1 MAAILT
7 IGGTQVT
14 FIEDTLD
21 VQKQLDER
29 QRLQCDVFDE
39 TGTLH
44 FQKGDQVVL
53 SDPDIGTIYSGFINS
68 DKEVPIYPTG
78 GILHTIDCVDLRYLA
93 DKRTFT
99 RTYTTSTYAG
109 KIVVDAIENVLL
121 SEGIQRNYALHSDT
135 TTADFNTG
143 TEVTTAGYDAA
154 TGDGQLELQRSGTNL
169 SIVENSLATFS
180 TGTLTN
186 MTASSNGISPTT
198 VNALKMQ
205 STLSF
210 SFGTEFAQEQQ
221 TATGTASGSFST
233 TVNSSGSFSTTVNS
247 SGGYSTGVNSSGSYT
262 PSGSVFISG
271 GQPGESATF
280 SGSGGSIFVSGTAS
294 GTVNSSGTAAAT
306 VNSSGTA
313 SATVNSPFTANVS
326 MQYQPKTKSKVK
338 VDEKHYAVITVDRAV
353 ADNRVDAVIWTGS
366 QVIGSNDTLNYDIWI
381 ASTSP
386 SEEAG
391 VDLFF
396 SDGTQL
402 TEYLGT
408 KGSNLDVGIWDQNL
422 VSVSPIQNLADYAAD
437 TWYYRQVNLAPLS
450 GKTVTAVSIFN
461 SGNIAG
467 TFDIYVKNC
476 YLGSHSGSPFF
487 SPSQTAPTTNPP
499 TVSSIGAYIANAT
512 IVTVQAIY
520 DPAISSRISP
530 AYSIDSVK
538 LVKNSMISWVA
549 SNPLNGPSVVTGD
562 PGTSTNASSMAIFV
576 SYDGTTW
583 LPCTNN
589 KAIPGLPAGANVAGE
604 NLYLLETFSGGQDPT
619 AVPTL
624 ASIAITI
631 NSAPKATTTD
641 IVQGYGT
648 TAGWNSGT
656 ELGTAPNANGDLA
669 LGQTSYTWSNLNNMT
684 FVSGEIADSDV
695 TPPTQSVSSG
705 KYIITS
711 QGDSDAAVWSSSRFN
726 FIAAAQDF
734 TANADFSL
742 SSGGADQNEIG
753 FLYRQTYWGTP
764 NNSFAYYV
772 RIMQNGSGT
781 AGGTS
786 ITLGYGINSP
796 PQSTSGAGTYT
807 ILQKVSKTISN
818 GTTYHVKIIVSGS
831 RHQVF
836 WNNSSTADIDIL
848 DDTYTSPGNIGIRT
862 YQNALNTSVST
873 GSVTNFTVTNT
884 FAGLWTSPSI
894 NLNSLGTVG
903 NAQVS
908 WGEINAAGKI
918 QQTAIINASLDGGT
932 TWTQCTNAAV
942 SQTSVIPIL
951 QPGTSTVGKSL
962 KLQVVLSANGFL
974 NSPIIRGLYLHI
986 CGAYPTV
993 SGTRSTA
1000 PLGND
1005 LMIRANQSGWG
1016 TAFDGQSWV
1025 KVGSGTDAIATDEA
1039 TITNT
1044 IGDVHELLGSATWID
1059 EDATV
1064 RFSLSASTIAAGIE
1078 LRYIDANNFYRLY
1091 VSTTTI
1097 NVVKVQGGLTFILKT
1112 GTVSLSTG
1120 VYYRLRYRV
1129 VGSTPGAT
1137 FHYGEVWPD
1146 QTLEPIISNVNSWTI
1161 IGQE

>member
-1 MAAILT
+1 MAAVLT
-7 IGGTQVT
+7 IGGVQVT

-29 QRLQCDVFDE
+29 QRLQCDVFDD

-44 FQKGDQVVL
+44 FQKGDQVIL
-53 SDPDIGTIYSGFINS
+53 SDPDIGTMYSGFINS

-99 RTYTTSTYAG
+99 RSYTTSTYAG

-121 SEGIQRNYALHSDT
+121 AEGIQKNYALHTDT

-143 TEVTTAGYDAA
+143 TENTTAGYDA
-154 TGDGQLELQRSGTNL
+154 TNGDGQLELQRAGANL
-169 SIVENSLATFS
+169 SIVEDTVTEFS
-180 TGTLTN
+180 AGTLTN
-186 MTASSNGISPTT
+186 MAASTNGISPTT

-210 SFGTEFAQEQQ
+210 AFGTEFAQEQQ
-221 TATGTASGSFST
+221 SATGTVVGNPTGSASGSFST
-233 TVNSSGSFSTTVNS
+233 TVNSSGF
-247 SGGYSTGVNSSGSYT
+247 YSTGVSSSGSYT

-271 GQPGESATF
+271 GNPGESASF

-294 GTVNSSGTAAAT
+294 GTVNSSG
-306 VNSSGTA
+306 NA
-313 SATVNSPFTANVS
+313 SATVNSSVS
-326 MQYQPKTKSKVK
+326 TSFSSSCNLSVSKQYQPKTKSKVK
-338 VDEKHYAVITVDRAV
+338 VDKNHYAVITVDRAV

-366 QVIGSNDTLNYDIWI
+366 QVIGSNDVLNYDIWI

-402 TEYLGT
+402 TEYLGSAGT
-408 KGSNLDVGIWDQNL
+408 NNDVGIWDQNN

-437 TWYYRQVNLAPLS
+437 TWYNRQVNLAPLS
-450 GKTVTAVSIFN
+450 GKTVIAVSIFN

-467 TFDIYVKNC
+467 TFDYYVKNC
-476 YLGSHSGSPFF
+476 YLNSHSGSKFF
-487 SPSQTAPTTNPP
+487 STTQTTPTTNPP
-499 TVSSIGAYIANAT
+499 AVSSIGAYISNAT
-512 IVTVQAIY
+512 IVTVQSVY
-520 DPAISSRISP
+520 DPAVSSRISP

-538 LVKNSMISWVA
+538 LVKDSMITWVA
-549 SNPLNGPSVVTGD
+549 SNPLNGPSVVEGD
-562 PGTSTNASSMAIFV
+562 PGTSTAASSMAIFV

-583 LPCTNN
+583 LPCLNN
-589 KAIPGLPAGANVAGE
+589 KAVPGLPAGANVSGMS
-604 NLYLLETFSGGQDPT
+604 LYLLETFSGGQDPT

-624 ASIAITI
+624 ASVSITI

-641 IVQGYGT
+641 ITQGYGT
-648 TAGWNSGT
+648 TTAWNSGT
-656 ELGTAPNANGDLA
+656 ELGTAPNSNGDLT
-669 LGQTSYTWSNLNNMT
+669 LGTTSYTWSNLNNMT
-684 FVSGEIADSDV
+684 FVSGEIDDSDV

-711 QGDSDAAVWSSSRFN
+711 QGDSDAAMWSSSRFN

-742 SSGGADQNEIG
+742 NANGVDQNEIG

-772 RIMQNGSGT
+772 RIMQNSSGT

-796 PQSTSGAGTYT
+796 PQSSSGAGTYT
-807 ILQKVSKTISN
+807 ILQKVNKTISN
-818 GTTYHVKIIVSGS
+818 NTTYHVKIVITGD
-831 RHQVF
+831 RHRVY

-848 DDTYTSPGNIGIRT
+848 DDTYTSPGNIGVRT
-862 YQNALNTSVST
+862 YQNALNTNVS
-873 GSVTNFTVTNT
+873 SANITNFTVTNT

-903 NAQVS
+903 NAQIA

-918 QQTAIINASLDGGT
+918 QSTAIINASLDGGT

-942 SQTSVIPIL
+942 SQTAVIPIL
-951 QPGTSTVGKSL
+951 QPGTSVVSKSL
-962 KLQVVLSANGFL
+962 KIQVVLSANGFL

-993 SGTRSTA
+993 NGTRSTA

-1005 LMIRANQSGWG
+1005 LMIRPNQTGWG
-1016 TAFDGQSWV
+1016 TAFDGQTWA
-1025 KVGSGTDAIATDEA
+1025 KVGSGTDAVNTNEA

-1044 IGDVHELLGSATWID
+1044 IGDVHEILGSMTWVD

-1064 RFSLSASTIAAGIE
+1064 RFSLSASTIAAGVE
-1078 LRYIDANNFYRLY
+1078 LRYIDSNNFYRLY
-1091 VSTTTI
+1091 VSSTTI

-1112 GTVSLSTG
+1112 GTIALSTG
-1120 VYYRLRYRV
+1120 VYYRMRYRV
-1129 VGSTPGAT
+1129 VGSTAGAT

-1146 QTLEPIISNVNSWTI
+1146 QTLEPIITNSNSWTI
-1161 IGQE
+1161 LAQE